1 MARRNRNRKMLQ
13 FCLEKKVNWKRN
25 IYVPTTML
33 KPAQLKV
40 RRSEILQRVNKH
52 YQKKNQKDSTH
63 IPSDSNTANSPAD
76 VMVELRH
83 KNQNLVTANKIL
95 QKRIERIRKQQARK
109 EIESSDTEKESEL
122 TMMTPRS
129 KTKNEMKNLELNRL
143 LLENTKVR
151 RTLIESRRKFLLTN
165 TKKKK
170 TLSSGVQWKGL
181 VRKYRCGSK
190 LSKSMGVRRQK
201 VAKLCVQRKS
211 STKNTNLR

>member
-76 VMVELRH
+76 VMVQKGLIKKYRRSLRQAYINNEELRH

-165 TKKKK
+165 TV
-170 TLSSGVQWKGL
+170 LSELKD
-181 VRKYRCGSK
+181 
-190 LSKSMGVRRQK
+190 
-201 VAKLCVQRKS
+201 
-211 STKNTNLR
+211 